1 MSQFGLKMERR
12 RRRICLSLFTTL
24 TETFSMASKSP
35 RNFENG
41 GGAVGLGIVAA
52 MEESDKVS
60 DFTLSPR
67 SSPVP
72 VVSLKKPASCF
83 KEGSIG
89 VLNFD
94 KGGGGVFYEDDESY
108 TCVISHV
115 GNNVIKKSV
124 YYDDKVCVDSVS
136 WLDVGSGQLYA
147 ASPPVMMPM
156 DVAAAERRE
165 FWRENFLSSCNLCK
179 KLLEGLDIFMHSGL
193 GGKSVFGLTLAVSVT
208 AKLFS
213 PLEAYK
219 ENNKNKKNAYGVL
232 LVATGKPSCSSS
244 VEVFQPGDD
253 AYLSTIVIGLGI
265 VGENAFCSPECRNKH
280 IRTEDFKEKSGSEAR
295 KKQECSVTP
304 CSSPLLFFAGVAA
317 A

>member
-1 MSQFGLKMERR
+1 MSQFGLKMEIKRPK
-12 RRRICLSLFTTL
+12 ICLSLLTTL
-24 TETFSMASKSP
+24 TETFSMANKSP

-52 MEESDKVS
+52 MDESDKVS
-60 DFTLSPR
+60 GLTLSPR

-136 WLDVGSGQLYA
+136 WLDVDSVSWLDVGSGLLYA
-147 ASPPVMMPM
+147 ASTPVMMPM

-165 FWRENFLSSCNLCK
+165 FWSENFLSSCNLCK
-179 KLLEGLDIFMHSGL
+179 KLLEGLDIFMYRTWNCVIESCHGM
-193 GGKSVFGLTLAVSVT
+193 FYI
-208 AKLFS
+208 
-213 PLEAYK
+213 EMC
-219 ENNKNKKNAYGVL
+219 
-232 LVATGKPSCSSS
+232 LVA
-244 VEVFQPGDD
+244 EVW
-253 AYLSTIVIGLGI
+253 
-265 VGENAFCSPECRNKH
+265 GENAFCSPECRNKH

-295 KKQECSVTP
+295 KKHECSVTP

>member
-179 KLLEGLDIFMHSGL
+179 KLLEGLDIFMYRLIDVDGLTVSGL

-213 PLEAYK
+213 PLEVYK
-219 ENNKNKKNAYGVL
+219 EKSKNKKMLMETWNCVIESCHGMFYIEMC
-232 LVATGKPSCSSS
+232 LVA
-244 VEVFQPGDD
+244 EVW
-253 AYLSTIVIGLGI
+253 
-265 VGENAFCSPECRNKH
+265 GENAFCSPECRNKH

>member
-1 MSQFGLKMERR
+1 MSQFGLKMEKRR
-12 RRRICLSLFTTL
+12 PKICLSLFTTL
-24 TETFSMASKSP
+24 TETFSMASKSS

-165 FWRENFLSSCNLCK
+165 FWSENFLSSCNLCK
-179 KLLEGLDIFMHSGL
+179 KLLEGLDIFM
-193 GGKSVFGLTLAVSVT
+193 
-208 AKLFS
+208 
-213 PLEAYK
+213 YR
-219 ENNKNKKNAYGVL
+219 
-232 LVATGKPSCSSS
+232 
-244 VEVFQPGDD
+244 
-253 AYLSTIVIGLGI
+253 
-265 VGENAFCSPECRNKH
+265 GENAFCSPECRNKH

>member
-1 MSQFGLKMERR
+1 MSQFGLKMEKRR
-12 RRRICLSLFTTL
+12 PKICLSF
-24 TETFSMASKSP
+24 KSP

-124 YYDDKVCVDSVS
+124 YYDDKVF
-136 WLDVGSGQLYA
+136 YA

-165 FWRENFLSSCNLCK
+165 FWSENFLSSCNLCK
-179 KLLEGLDIFMHSGL
+179 KLLEGLDIFM
-193 GGKSVFGLTLAVSVT
+193 
-208 AKLFS
+208 
-213 PLEAYK
+213 YR
-219 ENNKNKKNAYGVL
+219 
-232 LVATGKPSCSSS
+232 
-244 VEVFQPGDD
+244 
-253 AYLSTIVIGLGI
+253 
-265 VGENAFCSPECRNKH
+265 GENAFCSPECRNKH

>member
-12 RRRICLSLFTTL
+12 RPKICLSLFTTL

-94 KGGGGVFYEDDESY
+94 K
-108 TCVISHV
+108 
-115 GNNVIKKSV
+115 
-124 YYDDKVCVDSVS
+124 
-136 WLDVGSGQLYA
+136 DVGSGQLYA

-165 FWRENFLSSCNLCK
+165 FWSENFMSSCNLCK
-179 KLLEGLDIFMHSGL
+179 KLLEGLDIFM
-193 GGKSVFGLTLAVSVT
+193 
-208 AKLFS
+208 
-213 PLEAYK
+213 Y
-219 ENNKNKKNAYGVL
+219 
-232 LVATGKPSCSSS
+232 
-244 VEVFQPGDD
+244 
-253 AYLSTIVIGLGI
+253 
-265 VGENAFCSPECRNKH
+265 
-280 IRTEDFKEKSGSEAR
+280 
-295 KKQECSVTP
+295 
-304 CSSPLLFFAGVAA
+304 
-317 A
+317 